1 MSYSKALSL
10 LCATVVCV
18 SLSAV
23 DAGAQSRGRAG
34 HGPSVGRGMPRPGG
48 PGIGPRGGY
57 YGSRYIRPRFIT
69 PRIIGFAPY
78 RPYYYGYR
86 PGLTIGFYSGFG
98 YGYPYAYGY
107 PYRPYGYGYGYP
119 YGGYA
124 YGYPYGAY
132 GYGLPP
138 AGYMSA
144 APGAVY
150 GGVRIQGAPRDAQ
163 ILADGYYVG
172 VAEDFDGPIQHLN
185 LEAGVHKIEIRAA
198 GLQPIEFDVNVQP
211 GQTVTVHA
219 DVR

>member
-1 MSYSKALSL
+1 MTHSKSVSL
-10 LCATVVCV
+10 LCAAVVCA
-18 SLSAV
+18 SLYAV
-23 DAGAQSRGRAG
+23 DAGAQSRGRPG
-34 HGPSVGRGMPRPGG
+34 GRGPSVGRGTPRPGG
-48 PGIGPRGGY
+48 PRTVAPRGGY
-57 YGSRYIRPRFIT
+57 YGSRYVRPRYIS
-69 PRIIGFAPY
+69 PRILGFAPY

-107 PYRPYGYGYGYP
+107 PYRSYDYGYGYGYP
-119 YGGYA
+119 YGYS
-124 YGYPYGAY
+124 YGGY

-163 ILADGYYVG
+163 IFADGYYVG
-172 VAEDFDGPIQHLN
+172 VAEDFDGPVRHLN

-219 DVR
+219 AVR

>member
-1 MSYSKALSL
+1 MSHSKSVCL
-10 LCATVVCV
+10 LCATVFCV

-23 DAGAQSRGRAG
+23 DAGAQSRGGR
-34 HGPSVGRGMPRPGG
+34 GPSVGHAAPRPGG
-48 PGIGPRGGY
+48 PGGVAPRGGFLGSRFIGPR
-57 YGSRYIRPRFIT
+57 IIT

-98 YGYPYAYGY
+98 FGYPYAYGY
-107 PYRPYGYGYGYP
+107 PYPAYGYGYP
-119 YGGYA
+119 YG
-124 YGYPYGAY
+124 YPYGSY
-132 GYGLPP
+132 GYSLPP

-144 APGAVY
+144 ARGAVY

-163 ILADGYYVG
+163 VFADGYYVG
-172 VAEDFDGPIQHLN
+172 VAEDFDGPVQHLN

-198 GLQPIEFDVNVQP
+198 GLQPVEFDVNVQP
-211 GQTVTVHA
+211 GQTVSVHA